1 MQRAYISIPLDTGA
15 LKVPVLVENTVSDDN
30 AEGTINIPQDTGT
43 LKIPVLV
50 ENTVS
55 DDNAEGTITIRHLKF
70 LYWLKI
76 RSPE

>member
-1 MQRAYISIPLDTGA
+1 MLVENTVSGVTTMQRAYISIPMDTGA

-30 AEGTINIPQDTGT
+30 AEGTI
-43 LKIPVLV
+43 
-50 ENTVS
+50 
-55 DDNAEGTITIRHLKF
+55 TIRHFKF